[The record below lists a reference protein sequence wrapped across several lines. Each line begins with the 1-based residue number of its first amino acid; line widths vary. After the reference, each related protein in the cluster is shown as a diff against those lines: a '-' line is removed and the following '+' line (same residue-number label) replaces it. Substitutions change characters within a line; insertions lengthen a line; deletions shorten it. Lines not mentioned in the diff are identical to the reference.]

1 MHARRATP
9 MYLVEDLDEAR
20 LRYVS
25 LGFVP
30 KDTDDEGCCGV
41 SAGLTHIILLNRDYA
56 ERSLPP
62 RAVTLLEER
71 PALYIWVEIA
81 GRRARRAAR
90 HVPGRGQHGGP
101 PRMGGRERPG
111 PDGVRGNLAP
121 ALSPSRRQQIGIRKA
136 VALDGLARRHRNR
149 PRHHRAAGDE

>member
-71 PALYIWVEIA
+71 PALYIWVESL
-81 GRRARRAAR
+81 
-90 HVPGRGQHGGP
+90 
-101 PRMGGRERPG
+101 E
-111 PDGVRGNLAP
+111 GVRAELRGTFLGEVNMAGLREWAVESDQGLMVF
-121 ALSPSRRQQIGIRKA
+121 AETSRP
-136 VALDGLARRHRNR
+136 H
-149 PRHHRAAGDE
+149 